1 MKAGFRR
8 FLGILLVGAVL
19 AAVGWAMFGRG
30 QGPQKKGFAGRRD
43 LTGPVSVVAATAQ
56 TADVPVY
63 LDGVGTTK
71 ALNTANVTS
80 LVDGT
85 LLSVDYV
92 EGQDVKRGDVL
103 ARVDPVTYQAAL
115 DQAVAKKALDEAQ
128 LANAKVDL
136 TRYTNLVKT
145 NAIAPQQLDTQRALV
160 SQLEA
165 QVKLDQGAIDN
176 AAAYLKWCTI
186 TSPIDGRTGI
196 RLVDKGNVVHAASAT
211 TIVVVTQIQPIALLF
226 TLPQQ
231 QLGQIN
237 AAIAKAN
244 AASAGPLV
252 VEALGGDN
260 KTVVDRG
267 KLQVVNN
274 QVDQTTGTIQLK
286 AEFPNADLQLW
297 PGQFVNVRLLVDTL
311 HDVVVVPPVA
321 VQRGPPPNTNFVYV
335 IQPNDTVAV
344 RAVGVGQQ
352 SEIQA
357 VITRGVNAGDR
368 VVTTGFTQLADKRQV
383 TVAPAQAAEGAPAGN
398 AGAPVATDE
407 KAGNGGQKS
416 GGTDKAGGKRR
427 RSSEAAP
434 SATP

>member
-1 MKAGFRR
+1 
-8 FLGILLVGAVL
+8 
-19 AAVGWAMFGRG
+19 
-30 QGPQKKGFAGRRD
+30 
-43 LTGPVSVVAATAQ
+43 
-56 TADVPVY
+56 
-63 LDGVGTTK
+63 
-71 ALNTANVTS
+71 
-80 LVDGT
+80 
-85 LLSVDYV
+85 
-92 EGQDVKRGDVL
+92 
-103 ARVDPVTYQAAL
+103 
-115 DQAVAKKALDEAQ
+115 
-128 LANAKVDL
+128 
-136 TRYTNLVKT
+136 
-145 NAIAPQQLDTQRALV
+145 
-160 SQLEA
+160 
-165 QVKLDQGAIDN
+165 
-176 AAAYLKWCTI
+176 
-186 TSPIDGRTGI
+186 
-196 RLVDKGNVVHAASAT
+196 
-211 TIVVVTQIQPIALLF
+211 
-226 TLPQQ
+226 
-231 QLGQIN
+231 
-237 AAIAKAN
+237 
-244 AASAGPLV
+244 
-252 VEALGGDN
+252 
-260 KTVVDRG
+260 VVDRG

>member
-1 MKAGFRR
+1 MKAGIRR
-8 FLGILLVGAVL
+8 LIGILLVGAL
-19 AAVGWAMFGRG
+19 AVVVGLSMFGRE
-30 QGPQKKGFAGRRD
+30 QAPQKKGFGGRRD
-43 LTGPVSVVAATAQ
+43 NNNGPVSVVAATAR

-71 ALNTANVTS
+71 ALNTANITS

-85 LLSVDYV
+85 LLSVDYH
-92 EGQDVKRGDVL
+92 EGQDVKAGDVL
-103 ARVDPVTYQAAL
+103 ARVDPVTYKAAL

-145 NAIAPQQLDTQRALV
+145 NAIAPQQLDTQKALV
-160 SQLEA
+160 AQLEA

-196 RLVDKGNVVHAASAT
+196 RLVDQGNVVHAAT
-211 TIVVVTQIQPIALLF
+211 PTPIVIVTQIQPIALLF

-237 AAIAKAN
+237 TAIAKAN
-244 AASAGPLV
+244 AAGTGALV
-252 VEALGGDN
+252 VEALGADN

-286 AEFPNADLQLW
+286 AEFPNANLQLW
-297 PGQFVNVRLLVDTL
+297 PGQFVNVRLLIDTL
-311 HDVVVVPPVA
+311 RDVVVVPPVA

-335 IQPNDTVAV
+335 IQQDNTVSV
-344 RAVGVGQQ
+344 RAVAVGQQ
-352 SEIQA
+352 NESQA
-357 VITRGVNAGDR
+357 VITRGLNAGDR
-368 VVTTGFTQLADKRQV
+368 VVTSGFTQLADKKPV
-383 TVAPAQAAEGAPAGN
+383 AIAPAQAAEGAPAGDAAAPPKASESDN
-398 AGAPVATDE
+398 AEQKPARDKT
-407 KAGNGGQKS
+407 GGRRRQKS
-416 GGTDKAGGKRR
+416 DAG
-427 RSSEAAP
+427 P
-434 SATP
+434 STP